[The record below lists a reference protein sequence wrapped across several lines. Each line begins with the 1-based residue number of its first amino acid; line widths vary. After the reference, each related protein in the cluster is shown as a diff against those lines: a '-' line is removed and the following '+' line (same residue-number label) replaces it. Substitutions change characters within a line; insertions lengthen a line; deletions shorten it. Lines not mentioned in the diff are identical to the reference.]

1 MFCDSELIIQ
11 EVKSIYQVKQNR
23 LKLYLNEVWDII
35 DNYFLAFSNTYVL
48 RDCNEKRDSL
58 ALVASCFKVPTQPHL
73 RYVVEFIHKPVVP
86 NNIKR
91 YKFFEDDEKINRFLK
106 SIGDFSGSLIDEEDE
121 IEEFQNPDVSN
132 SIIVHDVI
140 ELKRNFFLKV

>member
-11 EVKSIYQVKQNR
+11 EVKNIYQVKQNR

-48 RDCNEKRDSL
+48 RDCNETRDSL

-73 RYVVEFIHKPVVP
+73 RYVVEVRDITVVLD
-86 NNIKR
+86 NI
-91 YKFFEDDEKINRFLK
+91 
-106 SIGDFSGSLIDEEDE
+106 
-121 IEEFQNPDVSN
+121 QN
-132 SIIVHDVI
+132 
-140 ELKRNFFLKV
+140 